1 MTELGRWLREQL
13 KERDLTQSEAAVYA
27 GVGQATL
34 SDIINKGHVP
44 KVETLFRLA
53 DYFHASR
60 EQVLRA
66 AGHLP
71 PPGTPGSNAEEDDV
85 TWMQSN
91 DLVRALLREFRRLP
105 DEWKSI
111 AVEQMAVFRRL
122 AEMGPAPAAGAPS
135 PEAKDGDGDEEHR

>member
-1 MTELGRWLREQL
+1 MSELGRWLRQQL

-71 PPGTPGSNAEEDDV
+71 PPGVSEGSAPEDDV
-85 TWMQSN
+85 AWMQSN
-91 DLVRALLREFRRLP
+91 ELVRTLLREFRRLP
-105 DEWKSI
+105 DEWKPI
-111 AVEQMAVFRRL
+111 AVEQVAVFRRL
-122 AEMGPAPAAGAPS
+122 AEMGAAPAVGDRS
-135 PEAKDGDGDEEHR
+135 PDARAGDEEYP

>member
-13 KERDLTQSEAAVYA
+13 KERDLTQSDEAVYA
-27 GVGQATL
+27 GVGTATL
-34 SDIINKGHVP
+34 SDIMNKGHVP

-71 PPGTPGSNAEEDDV
+71 PPGAPLGDAKEDDV
-85 TWMQSN
+85 AWMQSN

-105 DEWKSI
+105 DEWKPI
-111 AVEQMAVFRRL
+111 AVEQVAAFRRL
-122 AEMGPAPAAGAPS
+122 AEMRPAPSGA
-135 PEAKDGDGDEEHR
+135 GDEEHR

>member
-13 KERDLTQSEAAVYA
+13 KERDLTQSETAVYA

-53 DYFHASR
+53 DFFHASR

-71 PPGTPGSNAEEDDV
+71 PLGASTDSAEEDDV
-85 TWMQSN
+85 AWMQSS

-105 DEWKSI
+105 DEWKPI
-111 AVEQMAVFRRL
+111 AVEQVAVFRRL
-122 AEMGPAPAAGAPS
+122 AEMGSPTPGAR
-135 PEAKDGDGDEEHR
+135 ARDEESP

>member
-13 KERDLTQSEAAVYA
+13 KARDLTQSEAAVYA

-71 PPGTPGSNAEEDDV
+71 PPDASQEGTGEDDV
-85 TWMQSN
+85 AWMQSN
-91 DLVRALLREFRRLP
+91 DLVRALLYEFRRLP
-105 DEWKSI
+105 DEWKPI
-111 AVEQMAVFRRL
+111 VVEQVAAFRRL
-122 AEMGPAPAAGAPS
+122 AEMGPPS
-135 PEAKDGDGDEEHR
+135 PEAGARDESPRP

>member
-13 KERDLTQSEAAVYA
+13 KDHDLTQSEAAVYA

-34 SDIINKGHVP
+34 SDIMNKGHVP

-71 PPGTPGSNAEEDDV
+71 PPGAPLGDTEEDDV
-85 TWMQSN
+85 AWMQSN
-91 DLVRALLREFRRLP
+91 DLVRTLLREFRRLP
-105 DEWKSI
+105 DEWKPI
-111 AVEQMAVFRRL
+111 AIEQMAVFRRL
-122 AEMGPAPAAGAPS
+122 AERGPAPATAGS
-135 PEAKDGDGDEEHR
+135 PERNE

>member
-1 MTELGRWLREQL
+1 MSELGRWLREQL

-71 PPGTPGSNAEEDDV
+71 PPDSPHGESVEDDV

-105 DEWKSI
+105 DEWKPI
-111 AVEQMAVFRRL
+111 AVELVAAFRRL
-122 AEMGPAPAAGAPS
+122 AEMRPAPSGA
-135 PEAKDGDGDEEHR
+135 GDEERR

>member
-13 KERDLTQSEAAVYA
+13 KEHDLTQSEAAVYA

-53 DYFHASR
+53 DYFHTSR

-71 PPGTPGSNAEEDDV
+71 LPGASQGEGGEDDV
-85 TWMQSN
+85 AWMQSN

-105 DEWKSI
+105 DEWKPV

-122 AEMGPAPAAGAPS
+122 AEMGPAPAAGVQLAD
-135 PEAKDGDGDEEHR
+135 ARAGDEGRN